1 MSEPLDW
8 DLLQSF
14 LAVARTGTLTG
25 AARRLGIEHSTLSR
39 RLTLLERG
47 LGAKLFERSQSGYM
61 LTQQGEL
68 LLERSESVESAV
80 LSIQSDVGQSGS
92 RVSGS
97 VRIGAPDGFGTSV
110 LAPSFGRLTAAHPNL
125 DIDLVAT
132 PRSFSLS
139 RREADIVI
147 GLSRPAHGR
156 LYTRLLTKYELGV
169 YGATSYAERWAELK
183 DVEDLANQPFIS
195 YIEDLIFTPE
205 LDYIHS
211 IHKDI
216 TPHIRSS
223 NLLAQLQAT
232 AAGVGLCVLP
242 CFLADTDP
250 RLIRILP
257 ESIRLTRSFWMAIH
271 ADMIKLARIRVTA
284 EFIVDEVCRAAERF
298 MPRIPHRTPSL

>member
-14 LAVARTGTLTG
+14 LAVARSGTLTG
-25 AARRLGIEHSTLSR
+25 AARRLGIDHSTLSR
-39 RLTLLERG
+39 RLTLLEHG
-47 LGAKLFERSQSGYM
+47 LGTQLFERSQSGYT

-68 LLERSESVESAV
+68 LLSRSESIESAV
-80 LSIQSDVGQSGS
+80 LSIQSDIGQSGS

-110 LAPSFGRLTAAHPNL
+110 LAPGFGRLTAAHPNL

-147 GLSRPAHGR
+147 GLSRPVHGR
-156 LYTRLLTKYELGV
+156 LYTRMLTEYELGV
-169 YGATSYAERWAELK
+169 YGAAANAERWAHFRGAP
-183 DVEDLANQPFIS
+183 DLAGQPFIS
-195 YIEDLIFTPE
+195 YIDDLIFAPE

-223 NLLAQLQAT
+223 NLLGQLQAT
-232 AAGVGLCVLP
+232 VAGAGLCVLP
-242 CFLADTDP
+242 CFLADGDS
-250 RLIRILP
+250 RLVRILP
-257 ESIRLTRSFWMAIH
+257 RDIRLTRSFWMVIH

-284 EFIVDEVCRAAERF
+284 EFIVEEVRRAAERF
-298 MPRIPHRTPSL
+298 IPRIPHLSSEL